1 MLNYYSKKDYDNT
14 VIKNNLISFEKIKAK
29 NELYLINMA
38 NYEIE
43 REIDQQFAKEK
54 LRIKDE
60 KREIFIK
67 ELEQKRNIEKMKKL
81 QKEKEKKQ
89 KEEEEI
95 KIQQKKDKERYEE
108 EIKKIKEEQEKEK
121 LKLKLIQ
128 NEKKK
133 REEEEKRIKI
143 QEKVNKMLED
153 SNIKLYQKQ
162 KELEI
167 KEQERQKK
175 IEEYKM
181 KKKIENIQKSNEKKE
196 LIEKIKQKLENQIQQ
211 AKELNEEKQKQ
222 IQLKQEEMKKKQ
234 NIENEIKIKENLEK
248 EKHIKNTLLK
258 NEILKKEKKKK
269 IMKLINE
276 KEEKS
281 LINHQKKINENILKA
296 EESQEHR
303 ILKEE
308 KIKAIARIQ
317 EYDRNQLYKNIL
329 EKSERLNELKLKKL
343 KIIEKKKIM
352 KEEFL
357 RKKEKYIEQFQL
369 ISSTKGFNL
378 ETIKFIEKIFPNNEK
393 IHQLIEK
400 IKLKTQRNLNPQNK
414 INSNTTYLDKNN
426 SKRKFPKFFRNIK
439 GDECENSET
448 KSLIVPNRN
457 LKLIGINNK
466 TLIKD
471 SICDE
476 MIVSNLGTQTIK
488 PSRGDYINELNKKNN
503 GVLNF
508 YLNPELL
515 KKKEDYNALI
525 IEKPI
530 EASNCCVSCT

>member
-1 MLNYYSKKDYDNT
+1 MSQTVINENNENKKINEENKPQNTIENQQLEKKSFINIIDFELNPLEENKINSPRSIEAIAKLGYIFEDLIYNDFNKFKQIHYEIIPLELEMQQKRYNLYEDIRKNKIAEIKDLYIKLCNNENKKETNTMLNYYSKKDYDNT

-108 EIKKIKEEQEKEK
+108 EIKKIKDEQEKE
-121 LKLKLIQ
+121 KLKLIQ

-181 KKKIENIQKSNEKKE
+181 KKKIE
-196 LIEKIKQKLENQIQQ
+196 
-211 AKELNEEKQKQ
+211 
-222 IQLKQEEMKKKQ
+222 
-234 NIENEIKIKENLEK
+234 
-248 EKHIKNTLLK
+248 
-258 NEILKKEKKKK
+258 KKKK
-269 IMKLINE
+269 
-276 KEEKS
+276 
-281 LINHQKKINENILKA
+281 
-296 EESQEHR
+296 
-303 ILKEE
+303 
-308 KIKAIARIQ
+308 
-317 EYDRNQLYKNIL
+317 
-329 EKSERLNELKLKKL
+329 
-343 KIIEKKKIM
+343 
-352 KEEFL
+352 
-357 RKKEKYIEQFQL
+357 
-369 ISSTKGFNL
+369 
-378 ETIKFIEKIFPNNEK
+378 
-393 IHQLIEK
+393 
-400 IKLKTQRNLNPQNK
+400 
-414 INSNTTYLDKNN
+414 
-426 SKRKFPKFFRNIK
+426 
-439 GDECENSET
+439 
-448 KSLIVPNRN
+448 
-457 LKLIGINNK
+457 
-466 TLIKD
+466 
-471 SICDE
+471 
-476 MIVSNLGTQTIK
+476 
-488 PSRGDYINELNKKNN
+488 
-503 GVLNF
+503 
-508 YLNPELL
+508 
-515 KKKEDYNALI
+515 
-525 IEKPI
+525 
-530 EASNCCVSCT
+530 